1 MKNKFL
7 TIMMLVFVLVGVTT
21 PSVDAVVY
29 AEMPNSQLK
38 ESDRSTNSISNV
50 NDLNNDETEDNLN
63 EVNMN
68 WTDVNKVDTKIDT
81 I

>member
-38 ESDRSTNSISNV
+38 ESDRSGQMSI
-50 NDLNNDETEDNLN
+50 
-63 EVNMN
+63 
-68 WTDVNKVDTKIDT
+68 K
-81 I
+81 